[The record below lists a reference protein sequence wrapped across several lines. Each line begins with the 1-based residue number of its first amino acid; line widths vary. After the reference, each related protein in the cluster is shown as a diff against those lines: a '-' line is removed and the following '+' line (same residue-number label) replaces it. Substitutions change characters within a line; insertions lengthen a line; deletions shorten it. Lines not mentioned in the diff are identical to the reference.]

1 MKKKLIALVCAL
13 ALAVGLVGCSL
24 STPDSVGTIGDM
36 DISSGLYLLA
46 QFDAYQTAADLAS
59 DDQDATKVSSFLKA
73 TITVDDAT
81 GETAVVSDYVAQKTL
96 ENLESYAAIE
106 TRFDELGGVLTLDE
120 ETQADSYASQLMEQ
134 NGDLYKANGIGLDTL
149 KRFERILIKSNDLL
163 EMCYGIDGETPVSDA
178 ELTSHLED
186 EMVYIR
192 YVVVPL
198 YNTSTFAFADDAQST
213 QMLELAQ
220 TAAESCNA
228 AIPDGAS
235 AQTSAFSAAV
245 AAALPDIYAVLDG
258 EPSSDASSLSTALL
272 GSDNIDSTFSEE
284 GSADAVRALHPDHVI
299 VATGGTPIVPR
310 FCADS
315 PVVLA
320 QDILTGAAQ
329 AGSRVLV
336 IGGGLVGSETAEFLA
351 DKGREV
357 TVVELRDG
365 IALDMEYKTRQMLMP
380 KLAALGVVFLTET
393 EVLEIGC
400 NGNVKVKTPYL
411 EKELSGFDTVV
422 VALGYRPDAALCADL
437 AAADIDFVQVGDCKK
452 VGKIINGVWEA
463 FQLAYR
469 I

>member
-24 STPDSVGTIGDM
+24 STPDSVGTIGEV
-36 DISSGLYLLA
+36 DIPSGLYLLA

-106 TRFDELGGVLTLDE
+106 TRFDALGGVLTPDE
-120 ETQADSYASQLMEQ
+120 EAQADSYASQLMEQ

-163 EMCYGIDGETPVSDA
+163 EMCYGTDGETPVSDA

-198 YNTSTFAFADDAQST
+198 YNTSTFAFADDDQSA

-220 TAAESCNA
+220 T
-228 AIPDGAS
+228 
-235 AQTSAFSAAV
+235 
-245 AAALPDIYAVLDG
+245 AALPDIYAVLDG

-284 GSADAVRALHPDHVI
+284 GTADAVRALKSGEAAAVQYSSYALMMLVRLDPLD
-299 VATGGTPIVPR
+299 
-310 FCADS
+310 ADTLDS
-315 PVVLA
+315 LR
-320 QDILTGAAQ
+320 AQ
-329 AGSRVLV
+329 ALSDMKS
-336 IGGGLVGSETAEFLA
+336 SELQDSIQSFGASLPH
-351 DKGREV
+351 
-357 TVVELRDG
+357 
-365 IALDMEYKTRQMLMP
+365 ALDTAAMK
-380 KLAALGVVFLTET
+380 KLPA
-393 EVLEIGC
+393 
-400 NGNVKVKTPYL
+400 
-411 EKELSGFDTVV
+411 S
-422 VALGYRPDAALCADL
+422 
-437 AAADIDFVQVGDCKK
+437 
-452 VGKIINGVWEA
+452 KIKNT
-463 FQLAYR
+463 QSDQ
-469 I
+469 

>member
-24 STPDSVGTIGDM
+24 STPDSVGTIGNV

-198 YNTSTFAFADDAQST
+198 YNTSTFAFADDAQSA

-284 GSADAVRALHPDHVI
+284 GTADVVRALKPGEAAAVQYSSYAMMLALRVDPLG
-299 VATGGTPIVPR
+299 VASL
-310 FCADS
+310 D
-315 PVVLA
+315 
-320 QDILTGAAQ
+320 D
-329 AGSRVLV
+329 
-336 IGGGLVGSETAEFLA
+336 
-351 DKGREV
+351 
-357 TVVELRDG
+357 LRDQV
-365 IALDMEYKTRQMLMP
+365 ITDMKTSELKTALSDYGASLENHLDTSAMN
-380 KLAALGVVFLTET
+380 KLPMT
-393 EVLEIGC
+393 
-400 NGNVKVKTPYL
+400 
-411 EKELSGFDTVV
+411 
-422 VALGYRPDAALCADL
+422 
-437 AAADIDFVQVGDCKK
+437 
-452 VGKIINGVWEA
+452 KIVNK
-463 FQLAYR
+463 
-469 I
+469 